1 MTAVVL
7 HRSGT
12 GTLPPCPEWLAGL
25 GRDPVLVTDVPAPV
39 SRRPA
44 GYSEVRHV
52 GRYASADA
60 ETTVLDLA
68 RHRTVTAVLALHPAD
83 QVRAGALRDALG
95 LPGQTRDEALVLVD
109 AVAAHALLGRP
120 GVPVTERAD
129 VRRILDLYRAAHI
142 WGYPLAVRRRRT
154 PGGRSWPCS
163 ATRRGCARSPVAA
176 SPTAPSPPCPA
187 SWWSRTAR
195 KSGTRAPACRSPT
208 RCRSAPDPGHP
219 YVVEAVRRPG
229 GAWRVD
235 GVRYRPVTRGPRSA
249 PRPPRPPAPW
259 RWRDMSV
266 LVLHQI
272 GSLRGSP
279 YHEWLDGHDGDVL
292 LLTCAENLR
301 LVAEELPPPGSGYA
315 HAEALDGYDGSGLLE
330 ERALDLARERGVRHV
345 VACHERDLERA
356 AVLREILSLPGQR
369 MDTVEPFRDKTLM
382 KRIAAD
388 AGLAAA
394 PGGRWSARPTSP
406 PMPGGTASRWW

>member
-12 GTLPPCPEWLAGL
+12 GTLPPCPEWLAVL
-25 GRDPVLVTDVPAPV
+25 GRDPVLVTDVPGTGVPGA
-39 SRRPA
+39 PA

-109 AVAAHALLGRP
+109 AVAAHALLGRA

-129 VRRILDLYRAAHI
+129 VRRILDLYRAAHV

-154 PGGRSWPCS
+154 PGREVVAVLRDETGLR
-163 ATRRGCARSPVAA
+163 AFARGGLTDGPVAA
-176 SPTAPSPPCPA
+176 VPGLMVEPYGAQERHEGPGLPVTDAV
-187 SWWSRTAR
+187 
-195 KSGTRAPACRSPT
+195 
-208 RCRSAPDPGHP
+208 SAVLPPDPGHP

-235 GVRYRPVTRGPRSA
+235 GVRYRPGDPRA
-249 PRPPRPPAPW
+249 Q
-259 RWRDMSV
+259 V
-266 LVLHQI
+266 
-272 GSLRGSP
+272 
-279 YHEWLDGHDGDVL
+279 
-292 LLTCAENLR
+292 
-301 LVAEELPPPGSGYA
+301 
-315 HAEALDGYDGSGLLE
+315 
-330 ERALDLARERGVRHV
+330 RA
-345 VACHERDLERA
+345 
-356 AVLREILSLPGQR
+356 Q
-369 MDTVEPFRDKTLM
+369 
-382 KRIAAD
+382 
-388 AGLAAA
+388 AAA
-394 PGGRWSARPTSP
+394 AAR
-406 PMPGGTASRWW
+406 AVEVA